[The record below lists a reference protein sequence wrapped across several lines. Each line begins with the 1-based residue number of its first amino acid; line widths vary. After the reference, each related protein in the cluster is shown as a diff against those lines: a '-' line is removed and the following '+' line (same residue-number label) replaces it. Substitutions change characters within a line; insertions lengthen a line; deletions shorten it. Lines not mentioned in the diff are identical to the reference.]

1 MRAAL
6 RILRSRVLAVAL
18 IGGIV
23 AYAVVTTLPA
33 VALAR
38 PFANPAFLAASALLA
53 VSTAV
58 CAWDRTR
65 RALRMWRMSRSAVD
79 SSAGGRGLAL
89 FSVTVSE
96 DAAGIEAASLALRGL
111 GLRVR
116 EVDGALVGRRNGW
129 AVAGSPLMHW
139 ALVGLFVTAALGQ
152 AARSEGPLAVVVGST
167 LTDER
172 DAYDRGVRVGP
183 LFRERFSGLTLEVD
197 RIVFDHE
204 AGGAERGDSPYVRVR
219 DGERVVAEGVV
230 YPNHPLV
237 HGGVWVHRD
246 EIGPAIELTIEFPNG
261 EVAERH
267 PVALTGTGAYGAP
280 MAELA
285 ATNRATGEVAR
296 LGFEAVTGQRIVVLA
311 PEEEFRS
318 GPISVGETAM
328 LPDGTRV
335 TLENATLFAALTVVN
350 DPTVPLVY
358 LFSALICV
366 GAVIALLVPVRSVAV
381 RRGDEPGEIV
391 VSVRHGRADAAFP
404 DRVREELT
412 AGG

>member
-1 MRAAL
+1 M
-6 RILRSRVLAVAL
+6 AVAL

-23 AYAVVTTLPA
+23 AYSVVTTLPA

-38 PFANPAFLAASALLA
+38 PFGNPVFLAASALLA
-53 VSTAV
+53 TSTAV

-65 RALRMWRMSRSAVD
+65 RAVRLWKMSRSAGD
-79 SSAGGRGLAL
+79 SPVGGRGHAV
-89 FSVTVSE
+89 FSVTVAE
-96 DAAGIEAASLALRGL
+96 DDAGLEAASRTLRGL

-129 AVAGSPLMHW
+129 AVVGSPLMHW

-172 DAYDRGVRVGP
+172 AAYDRGVRVGP

-219 DGERVVAEGVV
+219 DGGRVVAEGVV
-230 YPNHPLV
+230 YPNQPLV

-246 EIGPAIELTIEFPNG
+246 EIGPAVQATIEFPNG

-296 LGFEAVTGQRIVVLA
+296 LGFEAATGQRVVVLA
-311 PEEEFRS
+311 PDEEFRS
-318 GPISVGETAM
+318 GAIAVGETAM

-335 TLENATLFAALTVVN
+335 TLEEATLFAALTVVN
-350 DPTVPLVY
+350 DPSVMLVY

-366 GAVIALLVPVRSVAV
+366 GAVIALLVPVRSVAL
-381 RRGDEPGEIV
+381 RRGDAPGELV
-391 VSVRHGRADAAFP
+391 VSVRHGLADTSFP
-404 DRVREELT
+404 RRVREELAA
-412 AGG
+412 AG